1 MTNMKHTNPYRE
13 GSAYSKVFDALRSTG
28 NKGVSRKELLKKHS
42 TADITVILSP
52 RKESK
57 RGDVRGNYSAQGHLY
72 YVIPMNGK
80 DGQKRF
86 RLAWRTKALVARTRK
101 PQGSVASEKSRKV
114 SKGRKAPVK
123 ATAEVTAEVTV

>member
-1 MTNMKHTNPYRE
+1 MKHANPYRD
-13 GSAYSKVFDALRSTG
+13 GSAYSKVFDALRASG
-28 NKGVSRKELLKKHS
+28 NTGVSRKELLKKNA
-42 TADITVILSP
+42 TADITVVLSP

-72 YVIPMNGK
+72 YVIRMNGK

-86 RLAWRTKALVARTRK
+86 RLAWRPKALIARTRK
-101 PQGSVASEKSRKV
+101 PQGSVAAEKNRKA

-123 ATAEVTAEVTV
+123 ATTPVTA